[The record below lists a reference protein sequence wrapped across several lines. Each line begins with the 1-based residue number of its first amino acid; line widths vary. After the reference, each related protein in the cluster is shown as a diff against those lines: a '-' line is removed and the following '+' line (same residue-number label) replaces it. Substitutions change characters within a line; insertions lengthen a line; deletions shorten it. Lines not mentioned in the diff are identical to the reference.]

1 MGLIF
6 AIVIGSAYYKLANE
20 YKKSK
25 WLYAILGIILFN
37 VSFYAYYFLAAI
49 FIDSDTLENSS
60 SDFLYFFGVIFPYIF
75 GLIVVVAFYI
85 RFDNKWNKIQGNRE
99 TKN

>member
-6 AIVIGSAYYKLANE
+6 AIVIGSAYYKLADE

-25 WLYAILGIILFN
+25 WLYAIVGAILFN
-37 VSFYAYYFLAAI
+37 ISLYAYYFLVAI

-60 SDFLYFFGVIFPYIF
+60 SDFIYFLAVIFPYIF
-75 GLIVVVAFYI
+75 GLIIVVTLYI
-85 RFDNKWNKIQGNRE
+85 MLDNKWKKIKGAE
-99 TKN
+99 